1 MDRDPQGDPSPETP
15 ASAEKRTPLE
25 EFEARAQ
32 QTRADIE
39 AHAQH
44 AREEFE
50 AQVKHARDQFD
61 QTQEKIKA
69 RTGHN
74 LLAAIGIGVAL
85 GGVLLVSLLFYS
97 WLFIPFAA
105 FLVGFTVWELSTA
118 LRGAGRDVP
127 RVVSIV
133 VGIAVL
139 PAAYFL
145 HVPGLWLAVIAGIA
159 LVSLWR
165 VGELLLRPSHRIPAR
180 TVFADIGAGLFVQ
193 LYVTFL
199 AGFYVVL
206 AGEDGGQWWVLA
218 ALIIVVST
226 DVGAYA
232 AGLSFGRHKMAPR
245 ISPGKTWEGFAGA
258 AVVAM
263 AAGTLLAWL
272 MLGQPWWEGTIM
284 GLVLMLVGTMGDLIE
299 SLIKRE
305 LGIKD
310 ISGWLPGHGGFLDR
324 LDSILPSAAV
334 AYACYLIFH

>member
-1 MDRDPQGDPSPETP
+1 MDRDPQGESSPESP
-15 ASAEKRTPLE
+15 APEKRTPFE

-32 QTRADIE
+32 QTRSEIE

-50 AQVKHARDQFD
+50 ARVEHAREQFD
-61 QTQEKIKA
+61 ATQEKIKA
-69 RTGHN
+69 RTGRN
-74 LLAAIGIGVAL
+74 LLAAIGIGMLL
-85 GGVLLVSLLFYS
+85 GGILLVSLLFYT
-97 WLFIPFAA
+97 WLFIFFAA
-105 FLVGFTVWELSTA
+105 VLVGLTVYELSTA
-118 LRGAGRDVP
+118 LRRTGRDVP

-133 VGIAVL
+133 VGIAAMPV
-139 PAAYFL
+139 AFFW
-145 HVPGLWLAVIAGIA
+145 HVPGLWLAVIGGI
-159 LVSLWR
+159 LLISLWR
-165 VGELLLRPSHRIPAR
+165 VGELLRPSHRVPTR
-180 TVFADIGAGLFVQ
+180 SVLADIGAGLFVQ
-193 LYVTFL
+193 LYVVFL

-226 DVGAYA
+226 DIGAYA
-232 AGLSFGRHKMAPR
+232 AGLSFGRHKLAPR

-263 AAGTLLAWL
+263 GAGTLLAWL

-284 GLVLMLVGTMGDLIE
+284 GLVLMLVGTMGDLVE

-334 AYACYLIFH
+334 AYAFYLIFH

>member
-1 MDRDPQGDPSPETP
+1 MDADSEGAADTSTPGSPR
-15 ASAEKRTPLE
+15 KRTPRE
-25 EFEARAQ
+25 ELEARAQ
-32 QTRADIE
+32 QTRADLE

-61 QTQEKIKA
+61 QTQEKIKE
-69 RTGHN
+69 RTGRN
-74 LLAAIGIGVAL
+74 LLAAIAIGVGL
-85 GGVLLVSLLFYS
+85 GAILLVSLLFYT

-105 FLVGFTVWELSTA
+105 FLVGFTVWELATA
-118 LRGAGRDVP
+118 LRAAGRDVP

-133 VGIAVL
+133 VGVAIM
-139 PAAYFL
+139 PIAYFF
-145 HVPGLWLAVIAGIA
+145 HVPGLWLAVIGGVVII
-159 LVSLWR
+159 SLWR
-165 VGELLLRPSHRIPAR
+165 LVELARPSHRGTAR
-180 TVFADIGAGLFVQ
+180 AVIADIGAGVLVQ

-206 AGEDGGQWWVLA
+206 SGEDGGQWWVLA
-218 ALIIVVST
+218 ALIIVVVA

-232 AGLSFGRHKMAPR
+232 TGLSFGRHKLAPK

-258 AVVAM
+258 AVASM
-263 AAGTLLAWL
+263 IAGTLLAWL

-334 AYACYLIFH
+334 AYAFFLIFS

>member
-1 MDRDPQGDPSPETP
+1 MDRDPQGGPSPESP
-15 ASAEKRTPLE
+15 APAGKRSPLE

-44 AREEFE
+44 ARVVV
-50 AQVKHARDQFD
+50 AAPGPHARDQFD
-61 QTQEKIKA
+61 ATQEKIRE
-69 RTGHN
+69 RTGRN
-74 LLAAIGIGVAL
+74 LLAAIGIGVVL
-85 GGVLLVSLLFYS
+85 GGTLLVSLLFYT

-105 FLVGFTVWELSTA
+105 FLVGFTVWEFSTA
-118 LRGAGRDVP
+118 LRRTGRDVP

-139 PAAYFL
+139 PAAYFW
-145 HVPGLWLAVIAGIA
+145 HVPGLWLAVVAGIA
-159 LVSLWR
+159 VTSLWR
-165 VGELLLRPSHRIPAR
+165 VGELLRPSHRAPAR
-180 TVFADIGAGLFVQ
+180 VVFSDIGAGILVQ

-226 DVGAYA
+226 DIGAYA

-272 MLGQPWWEGTIM
+272 MLDQPWWEGTIM

-334 AYACYLIFH
+334 AYAFFLIFA

>member
-1 MDRDPQGDPSPETP
+1 MDADPEGAADTSNP
-15 ASAEKRTPLE
+15 ASRKRTPRE
-25 EFEARAQ
+25 EIEARAQ

-44 AREEFE
+44 ARDEFE

-61 QTQEKIKA
+61 QTQEKIKQ
-69 RTGHN
+69 RTGRN

-85 GGVLLVSLLFYS
+85 GGILLVSLLFYT

-105 FLVGFTVWELSTA
+105 FLVGFTVWELATA

-127 RVVSIV
+127 RVASIV
-133 VGIAVL
+133 VGVAVV
-139 PAAYFL
+139 PVAYFF
-145 HVPGLWLAVIAGIA
+145 HVPGLWLAVVAGVVV
-159 LVSLWR
+159 VSLWR
-165 VGELLLRPSHRIPAR
+165 LAELVPPAR
-180 TVFADIGAGLFVQ
+180 RVPARDVLADIGAGAFVQ

-206 AGEDGGQWWVLA
+206 SGEDGGQWWVLA
-218 ALIIVVST
+218 ALIIVVVA
-226 DVGAYA
+226 DIGAYA
-232 AGLSFGRHKMAPR
+232 TGLSFGRHKLAPK

-258 AVVAM
+258 AVASMV
-263 AAGTLLAWL
+263 AGTLLAWL
-272 MLGQPWWEGTIM
+272 MLGQPWWEGTVM

-334 AYACYLIFH
+334 AYAFFLVFH

>member
-1 MDRDPQGDPSPETP
+1 MDRDPQGGPSPESP
-15 ASAEKRTPLE
+15 APAGKRSPLE

-50 AQVKHARDQFD
+50 AQVRHARDQFD
-61 QTQEKIKA
+61 ATQEKIRE
-69 RTGHN
+69 RTGRN
-74 LLAAIGIGVAL
+74 LLAAIGIGVVL
-85 GGVLLVSLLFYS
+85 GGTLLVSLLFYT

-105 FLVGFTVWELSTA
+105 LLVGFTVWELSTA
-118 LRGAGRDVP
+118 LRRTGRDVP

-139 PAAYFL
+139 PAAYFW
-145 HVPGLWLAVIAGIA
+145 HVPGLWLAVVAGIA
-159 LVSLWR
+159 VTSLWR
-165 VGELLLRPSHRIPAR
+165 VGELLRPSHRAPAR
-180 TVFADIGAGLFVQ
+180 VVFSDIGAGILVQ

-226 DVGAYA
+226 DIGAYA

-272 MLGQPWWEGTIM
+272 MLDQPWWEGTIM

-334 AYACYLIFH
+334 AYAFFLIFA

>member
-1 MDRDPQGDPSPETP
+1 MRRDPEGAAPPDPP
-15 ASAEKRTPLE
+15 APSDKRTPLE
-25 EFEARAQ
+25 ELEARAQ
-32 QTRADIE
+32 QTRAELE

-69 RTGHN
+69 RTGRN
-74 LLAAIGIGVAL
+74 LLAAIAIGVAL
-85 GGVLLVSLLFYS
+85 GATLLVSLLIS
-97 WLFIPFAA
+97 PWLFVPFAA

-133 VGIAVL
+133 AGIAVL
-139 PAAYFL
+139 PAAFLL
-145 HVPGLWLAVIAGIA
+145 HVPGLWLAVIAGIV

-165 VGELLLRPSHRIPAR
+165 IGELLRPSHRVPAR
-180 TVFADIGAGLFVQ
+180 EVLADLGAGAFVQ

-206 AGEDGGQWWVLA
+206 AGEQGGQWWVLA

-232 AGLSFGRHKMAPR
+232 SGLSFGRHKLAPR

-263 AAGTLLAWL
+263 ATGTLLAWL

-284 GLVLMLVGTMGDLIE
+284 GLVLMLVATMGDLTE

-334 AYACYLIFH
+334 AYAFFLVFH

>member
-1 MDRDPQGDPSPETP
+1 MDSRPEGGAAPEKPVSSRKRSP
-15 ASAEKRTPLE
+15 RE
-25 EFEARAQ
+25 ELEARAQ

-44 AREEFE
+44 AREELE

-61 QTQEKIKA
+61 QAQEKIRQ
-69 RTGHN
+69 RTGRN
-74 LLAAIGIGVAL
+74 LLAAIAIGVVL
-85 GGVLLVSLLFYS
+85 GGILLVSLLFYS

-105 FLVGFTVWELSTA
+105 ALVGFTVWELATA
-118 LRGAGRDVP
+118 LRRDGRDVP
-127 RVVSIV
+127 RIGSILVGVGVVPV
-133 VGIAVL
+133 A
-139 PAAYFL
+139 FFF
-145 HVPGLWLAVIAGIA
+145 HVPGLWLATLAGI
-159 LVSLWR
+159 LVISIWR
-165 VGELLLRPSHRIPAR
+165 LVELVRPSHRGSAR
-180 TVFADIGAGLFVQ
+180 DVLADLGAGLFVQ

-218 ALIIVVST
+218 GLIIVVVA
-226 DVGAYA
+226 DIGAYA
-232 AGLSFGRHKMAPR
+232 AGLSFGRHKLAPK

-258 AVVAM
+258 ALVSMV
-263 AAGTLLAWL
+263 AGTLLAWL

-334 AYACYLIFH
+334 AYAFFLVFH

>member
-1 MDRDPQGDPSPETP
+1 MDRDPQGESSPEHP
-15 ASAEKRTPLE
+15 APAKRSPLE
-25 EFEARAQ
+25 EFEVRAQ

-50 AQVKHARDQFD
+50 ARVEHAREQFD
-61 QTQEKIKA
+61 ATQEKIKE
-69 RTGHN
+69 RTGRN
-74 LLAAIGIGVAL
+74 LLAAIGIGVVL
-85 GGVLLVSLLFYS
+85 GGILLASLLFYS

-139 PAAYFL
+139 PVAYFW
-145 HVPGLWLAVIAGIA
+145 HVPGLWIAVIAGIA
-159 LVSLWR
+159 LISLWR
-165 VGELLLRPSHRIPAR
+165 LGELLRPSHRAPAR
-180 TVFADIGAGLFVQ
+180 TVLADMGAGVFVQ

-206 AGEDGGQWWVLA
+206 AGEEGGQWWVLA

-258 AVVAM
+258 AIAAM
-263 AAGTLLAWL
+263 GAGTLLAWL

-334 AYACYLIFH
+334 AYAFYLIFA